1 MTGSEPSELLSTA
14 ARLEDP
20 GEALGAVCD
29 LRRHLDRLQAV
40 HVENALRAGWSWSQV
55 AQALGVTRQ
64 AAHRRYARL
73 VREQLDEAR
82 DTSTSAASGEFVLTG
97 AARLAVH
104 LGRQEAGA
112 MRALNLG
119 TEHVLLG
126 LLRTE
131 IGAASRALRAAG
143 LELNAARDAVRELA
157 EVTDSPLSIAGELE
171 PTTNCRAAFER
182 ALHEA
187 VSAGS
192 DRLRPEH
199 LLLAL
204 LADPGSGAVRTLTQL
219 GIDSTTVLDNIRVS
233 VPG

>member
-1 MTGSEPSELLSTA
+1 MTGSEPSELLTTA

-55 AQALGVTRQ
+55 AGALGVTRQ
-64 AAHRRYARL
+64 AAHRRYARA

-82 DTSTSAASGEFVLTG
+82 DTSVPSMDFVLTG

-112 MRALNLG
+112 MGCAQLG

-126 LLRTE
+126 LLRADV
-131 IGAASRALRAAG
+131 GAASRALRAAG
-143 LELNAARDAVRELA
+143 LDLLAARAAVRELA
-157 EVTDSPLSIAGELE
+157 EMGFGREEATGDLE

-187 VSAGS
+187 IAAGS

-199 LLLAL
+199 LLLAV
-204 LADPGSGAVRTLTQL
+204 LADAGSGAVRTLAYL
-219 GIDSTTVLDNIRVS
+219 GVEADAVADGIRIT

>member
-1 MTGSEPSELLSTA
+1 MTAGTEPSELLATA

-29 LRRHLDRLQAV
+29 LRRHLDHLQAV

-55 AQALGVTRQ
+55 AGALGVTRQ
-64 AAHRRYARL
+64 AAHRRYARAG
-73 VREQLDEAR
+73 REQLDEAR
-82 DTSTSAASGEFVLTG
+82 DTSVPSGEFVLTG

-112 MRALNLG
+112 MRAPQLG

-131 IGAASRALRAAG
+131 VGSASRALRAAG
-143 LELNAARDAVRELA
+143 VDPVAARAAVRDLVDLSPA
-157 EVTDSPLSIAGELE
+157 EEIPGELE
-171 PTTNCRAAFER
+171 PTPNCRAAFER

-187 VSAGS
+187 INAGS

-204 LADPGSGAVRTLTQL
+204 LADPGSGAVRTLAYL
-219 GIDSTTVLDNIRVS
+219 GIEADAVADGIRVI